1 MKLRDNFEQ
10 QLNNLR
16 IETMALGQ
24 QAVEQVRNALRAF
37 ETNNAVL
44 AQQVRKAD
52 KEINRKRFAIEE
64 ICVTLLA
71 TQQPAAGDL
80 RRIVAVMNAIVDLE
94 RVGDHAKGI
103 AKIVTFLQSHTN
115 VVAPPL
121 LKQMSK
127 QAVTQ
132 IQEAIFAYIED
143 DVNLAKKVFQ
153 DDHELDRL
161 YAQFYTQMMQEG
173 FQTPDRVEVSY
184 QLLRAGRALERIG
197 DMATNIA
204 ERVIYIVTG
213 DLHDENSDPG
223 DVVDKVLG
231 DTVDAIN
238 D

>member
-1 MKLRDNFEQ
+1 MKIRDNFEN
-10 QLNNLR
+10 QLHNLR

-24 QAVEQVRNALRAF
+24 QAVEQVRNALHAF
-37 ETNNAVL
+37 ETHDVTL

-52 KEINRKRFAIEE
+52 KQINSKRFAIEE
-64 ICVTLLA
+64 LCVTIIA
-71 TQQPAAGDL
+71 TQQPTAGDL

-103 AKIVTFLQSHTN
+103 AKIVAFLQTHTS
-115 VVAPPL
+115 VATPPL

-132 IQEAIFAYIED
+132 IQEAISAYIED
-143 DVNLAKKVFQ
+143 DVKLAKKVLQ
-153 DDHELDRL
+153 DDHELDRI

-173 FQTPDRVEVSY
+173 FQTSAQVEVSY

-204 ERVIYIVTG
+204 ERVIYMITG
-213 DLHDENSDPG
+213 DLHDESSDPS
-223 DVVDKVLG
+223 DVVDSVLG
-231 DTVDAIN
+231 VV
-238 D
+238 